1 MASPPYDLYFQVL
14 QTLEKLQ
21 IDYVIIGAFAGATYG
36 ITRIT
41 YDVDMVV
48 DLKDS
53 QIEAFVKEFPPPQY
67 YADSEQIKESIRLGI
82 LFNIIDSSAGNKVD
96 LIPLT
101 MEPGYTFALMN

>member
-53 QIEAFVKEFPPPQY
+53 QSFI
-67 YADSEQIKESIRLGI
+67 
-82 LFNIIDSSAGNKVD
+82 
-96 LIPLT
+96 
-101 MEPGYTFALMN
+101 